1 MKRCYGINAKLMD
14 VIRKVMVRN
23 VLAEEPAP
31 APQPQPVSYE
41 QLIAR
46 ARQEEKDKLYP
57 QLKAE
62 KDKVAELTSKNN
74 DLLVQVGTLKNEN
87 DVMKAQIEDLKNNKG
102 ANENAEITRL
112 KEELNKVQKEYKEF
126 KAGVVDE
133 ATLRQ
138 QVEAEVKQQYEV
150 EMYKVEKL
158 NSDEFKGQIIPE
170 LVSGDTKE
178 AIDESLAKSKA
189 RYEELIGVNKNQ
201 QQQQAQQGQQLG
213 AVPTMPVGNPNTQ
226 SFISAT
232 ISAEEIQ
239 RMTPAQWAEY
249 RTKLGLK

>member
-1 MKRCYGINAKLMD
+1 MKRCYGINAKLMN
-14 VIRKVMVRN
+14 VIRKAMVN

-31 APQPQPVSYE
+31 QPTQTVSYE

-62 KDKVAELTSKNN
+62 KDKVADLTNKNN

-112 KEELNKVQKEYKEF
+112 KEELDKVKKEYKDF

-189 RYEELIGVNKNQ
+189 RYEELIGAKQV
-201 QQQQAQQGQQLG
+201 QQQAQQQQQPQWGG

-226 SFISAT
+226 SFISST
-232 ISAEEIQ
+232 ISAEEIAQ
-239 RMTPAQWAEY
+239 MTPEQWAEY

>member
-23 VLAEEPAP
+23 VLAEEPVP
-31 APQPQPVSYE
+31 PQQTQTVSYE

-57 QLKAE
+57 QLQAE
-62 KDKVAELTSKNN
+62 KDKVKELIQKNN
-74 DLLVQVGTLKNEN
+74 ELLVKMGSLQNEY
-87 DVMKAQIEDLKNNKG
+87 DVVKAQLDDLKNNKG
-102 ANENAEITRL
+102 VNENAEITAL
-112 KEELNKVQKEYKEF
+112 KAELEKVKKEYKEF
-126 KAGVVDE
+126 KAGTVDE

-138 QVEAEVKQQYEV
+138 KVEAEVKQQYEV

-189 RYEELIGVNKNQ
+189 RYEELIGVNRNQ
-201 QQQQAQQGQQLG
+201 QQQPQQGQQLG

-239 RMTPAQWAEY
+239 RMTPEQWAEY

>member
-1 MKRCYGINAKLMD
+1 M
-14 VIRKVMVRN
+14 
-23 VLAEEPAP
+23 
-31 APQPQPVSYE
+31 
-41 QLIAR
+41 
-46 ARQEEKDKLYP
+46 
-57 QLKAE
+57 
-62 KDKVAELTSKNN
+62 
-74 DLLVQVGTLKNEN
+74 
-87 DVMKAQIEDLKNNKG
+87 
-102 ANENAEITRL
+102 
-112 KEELNKVQKEYKEF
+112 
-126 KAGVVDE
+126 
-133 ATLRQ
+133 
-138 QVEAEVKQQYEV
+138 EAEVKQQYEV

-189 RYEELIGVNKNQ
+189 RYEELIGVNRNQ
-201 QQQQAQQGQQLG
+201 QQQPQQGQQLG

-239 RMTPAQWAEY
+239 RMTPEQWAEY

>member
-23 VLAEEPAP
+23 VLAEEPVP
-31 APQPQPVSYE
+31 PQQTQTVSYE

-57 QLKAE
+57 QLQAE
-62 KDKVAELTSKNN
+62 KDKVKELIQKNN
-74 DLLVQVGTLKNEN
+74 ELLVKMGSLQNEY
-87 DVMKAQIEDLKNNKG
+87 DVVKAQLEDFKNNKG
-102 ANENAEITRL
+102 VNENAEITKL
-112 KEELNKVQKEYKEF
+112 KAELDKVKKEYKEF
-126 KAGVVDE
+126 KAGTVDE

-189 RYEELIGVNKNQ
+189 RYEELIGVNRNQ
-201 QQQQAQQGQQLG
+201 QQQPQQGQQLG

-239 RMTPAQWAEY
+239 RMTPEQWAEY